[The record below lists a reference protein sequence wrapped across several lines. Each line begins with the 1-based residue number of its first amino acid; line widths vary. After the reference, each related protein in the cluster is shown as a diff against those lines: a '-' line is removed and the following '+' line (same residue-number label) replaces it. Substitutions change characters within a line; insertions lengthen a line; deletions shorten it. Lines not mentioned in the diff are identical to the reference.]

1 MESMLSKCSKIRG
14 LINDLRK
21 NYDDEKA
28 RLPFSCTYDML
39 SIKLS
44 LGVGLLRSAG
54 LQIAHFRSE
63 KTLEGQVKAMET
75 LYDQL
80 NILQAKAERDGWV
93 EKCRS

>member
-1 MESMLSKCSKIRG
+1 MLSKCSKIRG
-14 LINDLRK
+14 LITDLRK

-28 RLPFSCTYDML
+28 RLPFSCTYDDML

-44 LGVGLLRSAG
+44 FGVGLLRSAG
-54 LQIAHFRSE
+54 LQIGQFRSE
-63 KTLEGQVKAMET
+63 KTFEGQVKAMET